1 MTWRLIACFFSC
13 GYNAYVAGI
22 VFFKLNDGYK
32 IMPIVIKHV
41 NRNIFAGMTDDK
53 PLAAIPGPA
62 VL

>member
-1 MTWRLIACFFSC
+1 MPAFSLAVIMHMWPEL
-13 GYNAYVAGI
+13 Y
-22 VFFKLNDGYK
+22 FFKLNDGYK